1 MDKQSFVAE
10 ITTMQEPLRRFL
22 LVLTHGDS
30 DLTDDIAQEAMLRA
44 YLHCGTFQGAS
55 VLSTWIYRIA
65 YNLYLDHQ
73 KSYWVQ
79 HHDAID
85 ESEAALA
92 MQADDSPEHAYL
104 YEPLYRAIDALPAQD
119 RAVVVLF
126 YLEERS
132 LREIHTI
139 TSLSIGTITS
149 HLFRAR
155 KRLKKI
161 LTPPT
166 PSERGLNKNSHL

>member
-55 VLSTWIYRIA
+55 ALSTWIYRIA

-73 KSYWVQ
+73 KSYWV
-79 HHDAID
+79 
-85 ESEAALA
+85 
-92 MQADDSPEHAYL
+92 
-104 YEPLYRAIDALPAQD
+104 
-119 RAVVVLF
+119 
-126 YLEERS
+126 
-132 LREIHTI
+132 
-139 TSLSIGTITS
+139 
-149 HLFRAR
+149 
-155 KRLKKI
+155 
-161 LTPPT
+161 
-166 PSERGLNKNSHL
+166 